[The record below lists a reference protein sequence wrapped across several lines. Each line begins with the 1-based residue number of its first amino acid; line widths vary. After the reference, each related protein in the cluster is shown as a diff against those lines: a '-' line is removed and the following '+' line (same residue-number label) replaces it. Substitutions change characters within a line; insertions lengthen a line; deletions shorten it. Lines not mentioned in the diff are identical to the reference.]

1 MRNCRTACE
10 WLTPDDRMRQEI
22 RLKRKFSLQFDPAP
36 RAGEPMVS
44 RRVPDYFLV
53 SIHTC
58 FGDERVG
65 VRMALDCI
73 FAFEEGQQ
81 LTESG
86 IGSDWLVPL
95 FSPADVCKKV
105 SRRVWSVP
113 RHWYCGSVVAAVSIE
128 ATRGKRSAGEGRDD
142 NRDIGLGLGKT
153 WDELSVGVYRMT
165 WNERKRSSNDSQLK
179 REETVPRAGER

>member
-95 FSPADVCKKV
+95 FSCRRLQKSVETGVECAAALVLRVCGGC
-105 SRRVWSVP
+105 SFDRSDQ
-113 RHWYCGSVVAAVSIE
+113 
-128 ATRGKRSAGEGRDD
+128 GKA
-142 NRDIGLGLGKT
+142 
-153 WDELSVGVYRMT
+153 
-165 WNERKRSSNDSQLK
+165 ERW
-179 REETVPRAGER
+179 